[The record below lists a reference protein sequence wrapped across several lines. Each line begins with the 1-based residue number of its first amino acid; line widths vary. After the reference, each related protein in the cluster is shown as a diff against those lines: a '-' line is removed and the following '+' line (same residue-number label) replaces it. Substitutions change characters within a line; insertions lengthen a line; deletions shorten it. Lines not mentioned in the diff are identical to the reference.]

1 MEGKEERVAAFDIES
16 TNPKDFIEPEK
27 LPDFMAPLSE
37 LPGQFPPV
45 YLALK
50 RTTNIR
56 MPAMYQVLYSFED

>member
-1 MEGKEERVAAFDIES
+1 MES

-27 LPDFMAPLSE
+27 LPNFMAPLSE

-50 RTTNIR
+50 RPTNIR

>member
-1 MEGKEERVAAFDIES
+1 MES

-37 LPGQFPPV
+37 LPGQLLPV

-50 RTTNIR
+50 RTTTNIR